1 MQRFTFASIASIMT
15 LAFCVAA
22 VAQNPPPSSGTANAI
37 NGINSYP
44 GPEFVK
50 YPDRA
55 AHDRRIDMFLNDWQG
70 SLPRVE
76 HGSLV
81 LRDILTRG
89 DNFAPPEKG
98 AVLYYANFLAY
109 GRLAAGA
116 STTPSKLAGHQEV
129 YYILGGEGEI
139 TAGGTTAK
147 LRKDIAV
154 FMPAELEFEMKS
166 TEKDAL
172 TMYVINEPTPN
183 EFHPKTNMLVK
194 DEASAR
200 QRTPAGGDPYI
211 VGGASGHWA
220 HIVKELFSP
229 ADGLATEQSVI
240 TVAINPLTLGEPHP
254 HRPGQE
260 EIWAAIDGDSLMV
273 MGSELRIQRPGMA
286 YMLPPDAVTIHS
298 NINAGDQPVKFLY
311 FAKFPEGDNWT
322 HAVTPAPA
330 PKPTSAPAPK

>member
-1 MQRFTFASIASIMT
+1 MQRCT
-15 LAFCVAA
+15 LAFGIALALTVAFCLSA
-22 VAQNPPPSSGTANAI
+22 AAQNPPPPPSSGTANAI

-55 AHDRRIDMFLNDWQG
+55 THDRRIDMFLSDWQG
-70 SLPRVE
+70 SLPRFE

-98 AVLYYANFLAY
+98 AVLHYANFLSY

-116 STTPSKLAGHQEV
+116 WTTPSKLVGQQEV

-139 TAGGTTAK
+139 TTGGNTAK
-147 LRKDIAV
+147 LRKDVAV
-154 FMPAELEFEMKS
+154 FMPAGLEFVMRS
-166 TEKDAL
+166 TGKDAL
-172 TMYVINEPTPN
+172 TMYVINEPTPS
-183 EFHPKTNMLVK
+183 EFHPKTKMVVK

-260 EIWAAIDGDSLMV
+260 EVWAAIDGSSLML

-298 NINAGDQPVKFLY
+298 NINAGDKPVKFLY

-322 HAVTPAPA
+322 HAVTPTPER
-330 PKPTSAPAPK
+330 K